1 MYFTMVLTNWLLFF
15 FFFFFFFEKPDQRPK
30 PLIQNKL
37 KLNEHHEELKGQCEM
52 ANHVAKSEPQQL
64 A

>member
-1 MYFTMVLTNWLLFF
+1 MYFTMVLTNWLLL
-15 FFFFFFFEKPDQRPK
+15 FFFFFEKPDQRPK